1 MSARIR
7 IAAYVLVPLV
17 VLALAVGAFVRGD
30 PLQALLGEQPPAP
43 PRLTVERVVLDDAGI
58 LAVVRAGGPEPV
70 NIAQV
75 QVDEAFWAFDE
86 TPSGPLAR
94 GQSAR
99 IRIPYHWVYGEPHEL
114 RFITGDGSTFDHEI
128 EVAAATPVPD
138 ARRWTGLVLVGLFVG
153 VFPVALGM
161 AFYPA
166 LRRAGAHGLGFALA
180 LTAGLLAFLLVD
192 TLLEANEVAAAAAEL
207 FEMPVLVWLLTIGTA
222 ALLLLIGRRG
232 GTAPSGYALAGYLA
246 FGIGVHNMGEGLA
259 IGGAVAA
266 GEAALGA
273 FLVLGFTLHNV
284 TEGIGIAAP
293 LLRERVR
300 WGRWIGLVALAGL
313 PAVLGILL
321 GSRAVAPQWTA
332 LCFAIGAG
340 AILQVLIEVGALL
353 WRSGGDPALRAT
365 LGGGALAG
373 VAIMYA
379 TSLLVQI

>member
-1 MSARIR
+1 MSPRVR
-7 IAAYVLVPLV
+7 IAAYVLVPLLL
-17 VLALAVGAFVRGD
+17 LALAIGAFVRGD
-30 PLQALLGEQPPAP
+30 PLAALLGQQAPPA

-70 NIAQV
+70 DIAQV

-114 RFITGDGSTFDHEI
+114 RFITGDGSTFEHEI
-128 EVAAATPVPD
+128 EAAAATPTLD
-138 ARRWTGLVLVGLFVG
+138 AHRLTGLALVGLYVG
-153 VFPVALGM
+153 VLPVALGM

-166 LRRAGAHGLGFALA
+166 LRRAGAHGTGFALA

-192 TLLEANEVAAAAAEL
+192 TLLEANEVAAAAAKL
-207 FEMPVLVWLLTIGTA
+207 FKMPGLVWLVVVATA
-222 ALLLLIGRRG
+222 AMLLLIGRRG
-232 GTAPSGYALAGYLA
+232 GTAPRGYALAGYLA
-246 FGIGVHNMGEGLA
+246 LGIGVHNMGEGLA
-259 IGGAVAA
+259 IGGAVAV

-273 FLVLGFTLHNV
+273 FLVIGFTLHNV
-284 TEGIGIAAP
+284 TEGVGIAAT

-300 WGRWIGLVALAGL
+300 WAYWIGLVALAGL
-313 PAVLGILL
+313 PAVLGILI

-340 AILQVLIEVGALL
+340 AILQVLIEVGGLL
-353 WRSGGDPALRAT
+353 WRTGREPGLRAT
-365 LGGGALAG
+365 MGAGALAG
-373 VAIMYA
+373 VAVMYA

>member
-1 MSARIR
+1 MNARVR
-7 IAAYVLVPLV
+7 IAAYVLGPLLL
-17 VLALAVGAFVRGD
+17 LALALGAFVRGD
-30 PLQALLGEQPPAP
+30 PLQALLGEQPPVP
-43 PRLTVERVVLDDAGI
+43 PRLTVERVVLDDDGI

-75 QVDEAFWAFDE
+75 QVDEAFWDFEE

-94 GQSAR
+94 GRSAR
-99 IRIPYHWVYGEPHEL
+99 IHIPYQWVYGEPHEL

-128 EVAAATPVPD
+128 EVAAATPKAD

-153 VFPVALGM
+153 VLPVALGM

-192 TLLEANEVAAAAAEL
+192 TLLEATETAAAAAEL
-207 FEMPVLVWLLTIGTA
+207 FEMPVLVWLVTIGTA
-222 ALLLLIGRRG
+222 AALLLIGRRG

-246 FGIGVHNMGEGLA
+246 LGIGVHNMGEGLA

-340 AILQVLIEVGALL
+340 AILQVLIEVAGLL
-353 WRSGGDPALRAT
+353 WRSGRDPALRTT

-373 VAIMYA
+373 VAVMYA